1 LAERCGVP
9 PTPRPG
15 QGETL
20 CRPHTETNCRWVTF
34 PVMPWSW
41 RSGMRASGE
50 LRRTEAADQNTRR
63 NLARNRVW
71 VPQVASRQ
79 RSPKGG
85 NDQKGNPQ
93 RAGFLFPVAGHQPRP
108 RPVSARAGR
117 LFGCISARPTGGED
131 AACGFVSRG
140 PFASL
145 SPGLV
150 SAEKLV
156 AQQLLPVS
164 EPP

>member
-1 LAERCGVP
+1 VLAERCGVP

-79 RSPKGG
+79 RSPKGETTRREIRNG
-85 NDQKGNPQ
+85 
-93 RAGFLFPVAGHQPRP
+93 RAF
-108 RPVSARAGR
+108 
-117 LFGCISARPTGGED
+117 
-131 AACGFVSRG
+131 
-140 PFASL
+140 
-145 SPGLV
+145 LV
-150 SAEKLV
+150 SCCRASTETP
-156 AQQLLPVS
+156 ASFS
-164 EPP
+164 EGRPFVRMHFCKADRGGGRGLWVRFSRAVCKSESGSCVC